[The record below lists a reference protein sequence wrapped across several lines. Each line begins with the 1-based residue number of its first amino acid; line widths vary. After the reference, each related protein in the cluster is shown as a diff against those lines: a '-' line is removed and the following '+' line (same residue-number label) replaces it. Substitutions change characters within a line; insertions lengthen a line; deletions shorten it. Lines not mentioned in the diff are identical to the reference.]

1 VWKLKT
7 QQNRNS
13 KASES
18 FFFTIVL
25 QHVFLLKR
33 KLIFSDV
40 KNSALQPSKVP
51 LASSSPRFYSSSSS
65 TWTTCWPRV
74 ATELNCCE
82 ASAKI
87 AHEKWS
93 ATCRLLCRSRSSILP
108 KGKHLLS
115 RMLASQASRL
125 REKKNVFKLTAEHS
139 IWDACWLVFL
149 MGIVWFKMVYLQDWL
164 VHLITK
170 PLR

>member
-1 VWKLKT
+1 M
-7 QQNRNS
+7 
-13 KASES
+13 ASATRLTS
-18 FFFTIVL
+18 IQIFFSRL
-25 QHVFLLKR
+25 GQHVFLLKI

-125 REKKNVFKLTAEHS
+125 REKKIVFNTRFGMH
-139 IWDACWLVFL
+139 V
-149 MGIVWFKMVYLQDWL
+149 DWSSWWASSDL
-164 VHLITK
+164 KGFICKTDSYISHYESLK
-170 PLR
+170 